1 MRRQAFLLSALLV
14 QCLWTGCG
22 SLPRSREVE
31 QLQLIETL
39 GYDMGPAGT
48 VVSVSSGPQLSGE
61 PPILLSAR
69 GESIADALE
78 RLRDFSP
85 REELFFAHI
94 RFAVMGEAA
103 AAHGAGPLLDHF
115 ERGVQTSLELP
126 LLVVRDG
133 TAKELV
139 TGSEDPEYEVTA
151 ALASLQRET
160 EQRGAARFFTVREV
174 AQRLARSGAALC
186 CAVKAVSAEENAPS
200 AGEGAL
206 AVTEA
211 GYAVLKE
218 GSLAGWLD
226 PDAALGTDLLLDL
239 AGQADYVLPGPG
251 GAVTVELR
259 NSRTRLT
266 AAAEDGVLT
275 VRAGTRARAGIL
287 EADGSGPLDDRA
299 LERLGKELSRAMAVQ
314 ESRALSASRET
325 GADFLEL
332 GTLLGTPLAGSR
344 EALLT
349 GMRWRVTVLAEVD
362 RSFDVDGTAP
372 EAPDRG

>member
-1 MRRQAFLLSALLV
+1 MRRCAALTGAMLGCVLL
-14 QCLWTGCG
+14 TGCAG
-22 SLPRSREVE
+22 LPRSREVE

-39 GYDMGPAGT
+39 GYDVGPAGT

-85 REELFFAHI
+85 REELFFAHV

-103 AAHGAGPLLDHF
+103 ARKGAGPLLDHF

-126 LLVVRDG
+126 LLAVRGG
-133 TAKELV
+133 TARELI
-139 TGSEDPEYEVTA
+139 TGSEDPDYEVTA
-151 ALASLQRET
+151 ALASLRRET
-160 EQRGAARFFTVREV
+160 EQRGTARFFTVREV
-174 AQRLARSGAALC
+174 AQRLTRSGAALC
-186 CAVKAVSAEENAPS
+186 CAVQAVNAEENAPS

-206 AVTEA
+206 AVTGA

-218 GSLAGWLD
+218 GALAGWLD
-226 PDAALGTDLLLDL
+226 RDAALGADLLLDL
-239 AGQADYVLPGPG
+239 AGHADYVLPCPG

-259 NSRTRLT
+259 SSRTRLS
-266 AAAEDGVLT
+266 AAESDGVLT
-275 VRAGTRARAGIL
+275 VQAVTRARAGIL
-287 EADGSGPLDDRA
+287 EADVPGPLDDRT
-299 LERLGKELSRAMAVQ
+299 LERLGKELSRVMAAQ

-332 GTLLGTPLAGSR
+332 GLAADGPLPGAR
-344 EALLT
+344 EALLR

-362 RSFDVDGTAP
+362 RSFDVDDTAP
-372 EAPDRG
+372 EAPERG